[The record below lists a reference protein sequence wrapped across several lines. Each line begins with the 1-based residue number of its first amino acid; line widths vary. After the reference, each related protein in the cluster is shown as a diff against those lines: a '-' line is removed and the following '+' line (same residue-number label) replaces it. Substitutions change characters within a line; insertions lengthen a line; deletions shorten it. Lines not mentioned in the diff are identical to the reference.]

1 MYSESHTLTKLPSS
15 LTCLLQE
22 HTGSFPA
29 SAFAISTHLLF
40 FFFFFNCH
48 TCSIWKFLGQGLN
61 LSSCINARS
70 FNPLHWARE
79 GTHVPATIWAA
90 AVKFLSYCSTA
101 GTPHPSTLKMAC
113 CKTSKWESYN
123 VAQCSYDL
131 TSTMSLTST
140 FTSLLTSHSV
150 LLTLAPWFCFQMCI
164 SPLQGLG
171 LHFSA
176 SNALPLYICMA
187 HINLF
192 QVSDQTSPF

>member
-1 MYSESHTLTKLPSS
+1 MATPAAYESS
-15 LTCLLQE
+15 
-22 HTGSFPA
+22 
-29 SAFAISTHLLF
+29 
-40 FFFFFNCH
+40 
-48 TCSIWKFLGQGLN
+48 
-61 LSSCINARS
+61 
-70 FNPLHWARE
+70 WARDW
-79 GTHVPATIWAA
+79 IWAA
-90 AVKFLSYCSTA
+90 ASMPDPLTHCTGPGREPMSPQPFGLLQSNSYPTVPQQELP
-101 GTPHPSTLKMAC
+101 THLLLR
-113 CKTSKWESYN
+113 WHVVRLLNESLTMLLN
-123 VAQCSYDL
+123 ECSYDL